1 MLLWGVWR
9 IYPYS
14 CGRGLLD
21 LSLFFSLPIPF
32 TFTVTIDHQPGVVF
46 LCCRYYSSLSF
57 FYQSAGL
64 LNLFA
69 AFVPSLFRVS
79 YLSLQAVL
87 TSYHQRP
94 ATKSPLLWFSLITLV
109 ILGQE
114 QVHSRTQAHT
124 PTSPCFDTDRKRE
137 SKHIGTTYLYLPLRR
152 LVQYAFV
159 HQDPRPDHGRPRS
172 PDLGLARHSQVDGQP
187 TQDPRPHEAP
197 KRPGRRPR
205 SDGRGYPTIVCPP
218 LSPIAPASQKLTH
231 RLSLSALTLELLEE
245 AFYREGFAK
254 FPAADF
260 TALGLSESQIKDLQ
274 GIGSTEEAHVILL
287 QSAIAAA
294 NVKPVQACTY
304 NFAAVD
310 SAAAMVATAA
320 VLENVG
326 VSAYLGAAQLVA
338 DPGILTT
345 AASILTVEARH
356 QTFIRAA
363 SGVVAVPQAFDTP
376 LSPKQVFSLAAP
388 FIASCPEGSNLILT
402 AFPTLT
408 MGGDGKTVAA
418 AGSEVKLQSSDA
430 AATAGAK
437 FCAFTTG
444 GIPGGTAFTTFDAAT
459 GGCVVP
465 QGLKGVVYVNLAS
478 AGPLTGKLTDDIIVA
493 GPIVM
498 QVS

>member
-1 MLLWGVWR
+1 MPSITKTL
-9 IYPYS
+9 
-14 CGRGLLD
+14 GLITACLAA
-21 LSLFFSLPIPF
+21 LTSALPAIPKL
-32 TFTVTIDHQPGVVF
+32 TDNQLKIH
-46 LCCRYYSSLSF
+46 SF
-57 FYQSAGL
+57 IRRQNALAAAAGL
-64 LNLFA
+64 TD
-69 AFVPSLFRVS
+69 VDI
-79 YLSLQAVL
+79 LQ
-87 TSYHQRP
+87 
-94 ATKSPLLWFSLITLV
+94 F
-109 ILGQE
+109 
-114 QVHSRTQAHT
+114 
-124 PTSPCFDTDRKRE
+124 
-137 SKHIGTTYLYLPLRR
+137 
-152 LVQYAFV
+152 
-159 HQDPRPDHGRPRS
+159 
-172 PDLGLARHSQVDGQP
+172 
-187 TQDPRPHEAP
+187 
-197 KRPGRRPR
+197 
-205 SDGRGYPTIVCPP
+205 
-218 LSPIAPASQKLTH
+218 
-231 RLSLSALTLELLEE
+231 ALTLEHLENT
-245 AFYREGFAK
+245 FYREGFAK

-274 GIGSTEEAHVILL
+274 GIGSIEEEHVILL
-287 QSAIAAA
+287 QGAIAAA
-294 NVKPVQACTY
+294 GAKPVQECTY
-304 NFAAVD
+304 NFQAVT

-326 VSAYLGAAQLVA
+326 VSAYLGAAQLVT

-388 FIASCPEGSNLILT
+388 FITSCPDGSNLILK

-418 AGSEVKLQSSDA
+418 AGSQVKLQSSDA
-430 AATAGAK
+430 SATGSAK

-444 GIPGGTAFTTFDAAT
+444 GIPGGTAFTAFDAAT
-459 GGCVVP
+459 GACVVP